1 MRRGGHAQ
9 SELSRQRDSLPHR
22 RPGGGAGK
30 TLEREACQRSQSHSE
45 IFGRLNALERGM
57 ATVTTQYDSIAQ
69 RLSCISADIN
79 AIKDQP
85 SRRWETVLAAAIT
98 GVVGYLLAR
107 LGLG

>member
-1 MRRGGHAQ
+1 MPNQ
-9 SELSRQRDSLPHR
+9 SCPVSGTPCLTAARVEALE
-22 RPGGGAGK
+22 K